1 MKSTLELQTKS
12 KPELLELLN
21 EKSKKLQGLRFDISF
36 NRLKDV
42 SVIKKTKRD
51 IARINTLLNQ
61 K

>member
-12 KPELLELLN
+12 KQELLALLN

-42 SVIKKTKRD
+42 SIIKKTKRD